1 MLSRTIANMSMLNE
15 LHVHVHANVLNFFL
29 SAYLPDLPSL
39 VDSEEKSGKAAFSEA
54 IM

>member
-1 MLSRTIANMSMLNE
+1 MLNE
-15 LHVHVHANVLNFFL
+15 LHEHVHAHVPNFFL

-39 VDSEEKSGKAAFSEA
+39 VDSEEKSVKAAFSEA